1 MDKDLKKLL
10 KALVKAGFEV
20 RVTRKG
26 HHAVYLDGRW
36 VTTLAGTPSDHR
48 SNLNALAALRR
59 AGFQKPP

>member
-1 MDKDLKKLL
+1 MDKDLRKLL

-26 HHAVYLDGRW
+26 HHAVYLDDRW
-36 VTTLAGTPSDHR
+36 VTTLSGTPSDHR
-48 SNLNALAALRR
+48 STRNALAALRR